1 MGSLRPV
8 TVTGTGGSRTRLPR
22 QERRA
27 QLLEVARQVFVTVGY
42 HAASMDEIAATA
54 GVSKPV
60 LYQHFPGKL
69 ELYLALLDTG
79 AADMVECVRAA
90 LESTHD
96 NKQRVRATI
105 GAFYDFV
112 DTADGAFR
120 LVFESDLISEPAVR
134 ATVDGALT
142 ECAELIS
149 KAIAEDAG
157 LREQEA
163 RLLAVAVTG
172 LAQVSARSWLAGD
185 GGLTRAEAVDL
196 ISRLAWRGIR
206 GFPLQGDVRP

>member
-112 DTADGAFR
+112 DTAEGAFR